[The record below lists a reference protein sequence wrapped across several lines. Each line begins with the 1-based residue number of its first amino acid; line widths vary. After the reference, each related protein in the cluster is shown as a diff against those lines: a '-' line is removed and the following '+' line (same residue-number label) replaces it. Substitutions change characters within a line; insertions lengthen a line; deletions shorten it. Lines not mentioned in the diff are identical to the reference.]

1 MGEKQQTLTTDNLAD
16 HPYFTVPEAPELQV
30 DRGTAHAI
38 IEWTLLATAEF
49 ISPPK
54 EDGEDNEFPCED
66 IAGAIRGPLR
76 DILWA
81 KMGVNMT
88 CPRCG
93 HLIPA
98 RVNYCAYC
106 GKKQEKNR

>member
-1 MGEKQQTLTTDNLAD
+1 MGKKRQILTTDNLAD
-16 HPYFTVPEAPELQV
+16 HPYFKVPEAPELQV
-30 DRGTAHAI
+30 DRGTARAI

-54 EDGEDNEFPCED
+54 EEDEDNEFPCED

-81 KMGVNMT
+81 KVDVE
-88 CPRCG
+88 
-93 HLIPA
+93 LLA
-98 RVNYCAYC
+98 
-106 GKKQEKNR
+106 NRLK